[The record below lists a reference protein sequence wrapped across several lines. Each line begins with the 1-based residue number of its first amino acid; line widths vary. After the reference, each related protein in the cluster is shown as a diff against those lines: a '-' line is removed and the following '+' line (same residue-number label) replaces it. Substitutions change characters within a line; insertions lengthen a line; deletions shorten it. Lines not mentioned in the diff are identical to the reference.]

1 MKVKK
6 NLLVA
11 IVLATAVSMA
21 AEPVRTKVAE
31 PELAGLVS
39 IAPYADVSAKVT
51 SFGLLIGNPVVPAL
65 LLASLQQSAVVTYGR
80 FRSDV
85 PVYLASYMVESGKND
100 EVVVYPSVD
109 RIARMALAH
118 PGSERLGKDVLHIV
132 PSEKSPHDRYAV
144 FEDVFTAFA
153 SSEALARRALA
164 DSKPSAKEKLPLV
177 RVALRELGV
186 RSVCQAARKSGA
198 TNVADVVQGMS
209 RLDLTLDLDDQGL
222 ALVFSGV
229 CVGGM
234 ADPVFKKRLESELH
248 GIFDVIGGGDSKLC
262 PSVTVEIK
270 GGGVV
275 IGDVRITKE
284 QLKGLGKDFNSFVTK
299 QMSGAL
305 SGEDKGKNTKKGA
318 NSKERRK

>member
-65 LLASLQQSAVVTYGR
+65 LFASLQQSAVVTYGR

-118 PGSERLGKDVLHIV
+118 PGSERLG
-132 PSEKSPHDRYAV
+132 
-144 FEDVFTAFA
+144 
-153 SSEALARRALA
+153 
-164 DSKPSAKEKLPLV
+164 
-177 RVALRELGV
+177 
-186 RSVCQAARKSGA
+186 
-198 TNVADVVQGMS
+198 
-209 RLDLTLDLDDQGL
+209 
-222 ALVFSGV
+222 
-229 CVGGM
+229 
-234 ADPVFKKRLESELH
+234 
-248 GIFDVIGGGDSKLC
+248 
-262 PSVTVEIK
+262 
-270 GGGVV
+270 
-275 IGDVRITKE
+275 
-284 QLKGLGKDFNSFVTK
+284 
-299 QMSGAL
+299 
-305 SGEDKGKNTKKGA
+305 
-318 NSKERRK
+318 